1 MPSLSVSPLLYL
13 ALQGKPGKPSLEMRT
28 DLLHLWR
35 EITRQDVSSLTK
47 PFEQLWICNTY
58 NPPSLQGNARFVQ
71 VFGQGSCG
79 RSGGEQRPT
88 AAFSLEE
95 GEGCSTAPR
104 AEHAAGGPRGRP
116 CSTSG
121 TAAPQLG
128 WESAPST
135 VLRACRASQSS
146 SCRWNPGKANDWFSH
161 QGLTQLRWRALTIRK
176 AASS

>member
-1 MPSLSVSPLLYL
+1 MPSLSISPLLYL

-28 DLLHLWR
+28 DLLYLWR

-47 PFEQLWICNTY
+47 PFKQLWVCNTY
-58 NPPSLQGNARFVQ
+58 NPPSLHGNAGFIQ
-71 VFGQGSCG
+71 VFEQGSCS

-116 CSTSG
+116 CQHQQHSSTPIRLGERSQHCAERLSG
-121 TAAPQLG
+121 QPEQLL
-128 WESAPST
+128 SLKPRQSQRL
-135 VLRACRASQSS
+135 VLT
-146 SCRWNPGKANDWFSH
+146 PGFNATSLKGTNDP
-161 QGLTQLRWRALTIRK
+161 
-176 AASS
+176 

>member
-116 CSTSG
+116 CSTSSTPIGLGERSQHRAARLSGQPEQLLSLKPRQSQRLVLTPGFNATSLKG
-121 TAAPQLG
+121 T
-128 WESAPST
+128 
-135 VLRACRASQSS
+135 
-146 SCRWNPGKANDWFSH
+146 NDP
-161 QGLTQLRWRALTIRK
+161 
-176 AASS
+176 